1 MKSKFLILLMFFLGT
16 SIVMAQDAEKI
27 AKDAQK
33 ALTKYYMNNNEM
45 PKLIEAK
52 NLIDKAFQA
61 GASSAD
67 AYEAKGEIYAQ
78 LGNNDELML
87 QLKKEPAKFPE
98 AGIIAYDAYK
108 KSYEAQTKDKD
119 KKKILEKMGEV
130 ISTLNNAGSV
140 AITDQV
146 FDKAYANFDR
156 ILNTIDMMQAAGVKS
171 PVQNDEDLNNIIY
184 ITALSAM
191 NSDNNARARELYKRA
206 YDKGFKSAVIYDGL
220 YRANI
225 KDDPEAAA
233 KYLAEGRA
241 AFPDDNNL
249 LFSQINL
256 SLSEGKLDAL
266 ISDLQLA
273 MEKEPENVSVI
284 NTLGNVYDKLYQG
297 AIEKN
302 DTLTAVGYYDNA
314 IKHYEM
320 ALKKDPNNS
329 FALYSLGTI
338 FYNKAAAYIKDM
350 NSLGDDMSSAGLK
363 KYNFFQSKTNE
374 MFDRALPYFI
384 KSEQVDPKDK
394 NTLIALKEIYARKNE
409 LEKSKEYKTKIE
421 QLGGE

>member
-1 MKSKFLILLMFFLGT
+1 
-16 SIVMAQDAEKI
+16 
-27 AKDAQK
+27 
-33 ALTKYYMNNNEM
+33 
-45 PKLIEAK
+45 
-52 NLIDKAFQA
+52 
-61 GASSAD
+61 
-67 AYEAKGEIYAQ
+67 
-78 LGNNDELML
+78 
-87 QLKKEPAKFPE
+87 
-98 AGIIAYDAYK
+98 
-108 KSYEAQTKDKD
+108 
-119 KKKILEKMGEV
+119 
-130 ISTLNNAGSV
+130 
-140 AITDQV
+140 
-146 FDKAYANFDR
+146 
-156 ILNTIDMMQAAGVKS
+156 
-171 PVQNDEDLNNIIY
+171 
-184 ITALSAM
+184 
-191 NSDNNARARELYKRA
+191 

-350 NSLGDDMSSAGLK
+350 NALGDDMSSAGLK